1 MRLKHFT
8 FHQVNFHKLKL
19 KNMVFNMERPRKG
32 PTFKGRFLGIAVL
45 VSVQFIIGVIHVVF
59 GFTMLSGSF
68 SVDALSVTPLVYS
81 LYTSA
86 YGLLT
91 LLFAYLVWVG
101 KRAGWI
107 GTAAVSSFVVLADSL
122 TVVGLLTVLG
132 IPRLAA
138 VGEIPFSMLV
148 IAYLL
153 QSHVRSKY
161 CI

>member
-1 MRLKHFT
+1 
-8 FHQVNFHKLKL
+8 
-19 KNMVFNMERPRKG
+19 MERPGKV
-32 PTFKGRFLGIAVL
+32 PAFKGRFLGIAVL
-45 VSVQFIIGVIHVVF
+45 VAVQFIIGVIHVVF
-59 GFTMLSGSF
+59 GFAMLSGSF
-68 SVDALSVTPLVYS
+68 SAVAFSVTPLVYS
-81 LYTSA
+81 IYTSA

-91 LLFAYLVWVG
+91 LLFTYLLWAG

-107 GTAAVSSFVVLADSL
+107 GTAAVSSFVILADSL
-122 TVVGLLTVLG
+122 TVLDLLSVLG

-138 VGEIPFSMLV
+138 VGEIPLSMLV